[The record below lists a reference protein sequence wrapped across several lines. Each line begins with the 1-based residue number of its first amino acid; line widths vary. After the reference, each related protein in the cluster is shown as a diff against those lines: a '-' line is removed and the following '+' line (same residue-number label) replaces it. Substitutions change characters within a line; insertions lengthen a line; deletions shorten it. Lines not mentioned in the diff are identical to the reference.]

1 MVPTDPNPQISFKL
15 ALEYI
20 GMYFIL
26 TKEVSGTWGF
36 FKTSKGIMKPHLWIL
51 NHIHLPHLCNYS
63 QVDQSLNLRKAT
75 RRETASNFSTTNS
88 KVRAES
94 RCEWVGSIEKGLR
107 QWNAILSR
115 FLFEFL
121 MCVIEELRES
131 KLVIM
136 LKMYYREGEQVL
148 QICFK
153 VSHQVGQWAAEDRL
167 HPLLPSTQSEWRWD
181 TRIAWQKGKSEEIN
195 GQVGAARSVCS
206 CMRKVWVERR
216 AGEQSSDQC
225 CILK

>member
-94 RCEWVGSIEKGLR
+94 RCE
-107 QWNAILSR
+107 
-115 FLFEFL
+115 
-121 MCVIEELRES
+121 
-131 KLVIM
+131 
-136 LKMYYREGEQVL
+136 
-148 QICFK
+148 
-153 VSHQVGQWAAEDRL
+153 
-167 HPLLPSTQSEWRWD
+167 
-181 TRIAWQKGKSEEIN
+181 
-195 GQVGAARSVCS
+195 
-206 CMRKVWVERR
+206 
-216 AGEQSSDQC
+216 
-225 CILK
+225 